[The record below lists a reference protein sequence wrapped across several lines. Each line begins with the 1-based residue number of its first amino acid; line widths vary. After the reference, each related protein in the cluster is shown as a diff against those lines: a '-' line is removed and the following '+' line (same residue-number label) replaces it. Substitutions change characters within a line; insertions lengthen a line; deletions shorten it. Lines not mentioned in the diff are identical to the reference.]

1 MRIKETY
8 SITGM
13 ACAGCVAHVQ
23 DAISKLKGVSYVEVT
38 LVEGRTVV
46 EYDTDL
52 IIPEEIKRVVDAM
65 GYRLLLGDPK
75 TREREQK
82 RFERRN
88 LMSIRIR
95 LIVTVCMSVLMMLVG
110 MKHEAL
116 GMDHHTA
123 QIIQAVAATVVYF
136 FCAWGYHVRT
146 LKQMRTLSFTMDT
159 LISMSISVAYF
170 FSLYRLFS
178 LGDETLSS
186 VFRYSYFDVVGM
198 IMSFVLLG
206 KLLEEQA
213 KSRTTDSL
221 RRLIDLTPQTAMVMG
236 DRGEYEEIAIEDIKI
251 GDRVLIRKGDR
262 VPVDG
267 VSEGHG
273 TFDESSITGESLP
286 VERMAGTPVLS
297 GSVCVGAPV
306 VVVAHKVGADTV
318 LSRIIETVRQAQAS
332 KAPIQRIADKV
343 SGVFVPVIL
352 GLSFL
357 AFIVWGLAGG
367 EDAWLHGLYFG
378 ITTLV
383 IACPCALGLATPT
396 AITVAIGA
404 ASEKGILIRDAVAL
418 ELLGKVTDI
427 VFDKTGT
434 LTSGLPTVSSVLWT
448 VETDEYKSLLV
459 SAEKHS
465 SHPLSGALIR
475 SFGKYQKDQHIIDF
489 VETPGKGISFVFNG
503 EEYRVGNK
511 GLVGEIVCKPHE
523 EPSVKEFEQRHS
535 LSTLVYYTRGNRLL
549 GLFAIEDEVLADA
562 SKTISE
568 LKAAGVRV
576 HILSGDRT
584 ERVEKIASQLGVD
597 SFRGNVLPEDKKTYV
612 DDLRGDGQKRI
623 VAMIG
628 DGINDSPALAS
639 ADVSIAVATGADV
652 AMDVAMVTIMG
663 ATVESVVQAVH
674 LSRRTSK
681 IIKQNFFW
689 AFVYN
694 LTALP
699 IAAGLFYP
707 ALFISPMWAAGAMA
721 ASSVCVVMNSL
732 RIKR

>member
-1 MRIKETY
+1 MRVKETY

-23 DAISKLKGVSYVEVT
+23 DAIAKLNGVLHVEVT

-82 RFERRN
+82 RLERRN
-88 LMSIRIR
+88 LLSIRIR
-95 LIVTVCMSVLMMLVG
+95 LIVTVCMSALMMIVG
-110 MKHEAL
+110 MKHETL
-116 GMDHHTA
+116 GMEHHTA
-123 QIIQAVAATVVYF
+123 QVIQAIAASIVYF

-146 LKQMRTLSFTMDT
+146 LKQVKTFSFTMDT

-178 LGDETLSS
+178 LADETLSS

-236 DRGEYEEIAIEDIKI
+236 SQGEYEERPIEAINI
-251 GDRVLIRKGDR
+251 GDKVLIRKGDR

-267 VSEGHG
+267 IAEEAG

-286 VERMAGTPVLS
+286 VDRMAGTPVLS
-297 GSVCVGAPV
+297 GSVCVGVPV
-306 VVVAHKVGADTV
+306 VIIAHKVGADTV

-332 KAPIQRIADKV
+332 KAPIQRIADRV
-343 SGVFVPVIL
+343 SGVFVPTIL
-352 GLSFL
+352 GLSLLTFL
-357 AFIVWGLAGG
+357 LWGLGG
-367 EDAWLHGLYFG
+367 GGDAWLHGLYFG

-434 LTSGLPTVSSVLWT
+434 LTSGLPTVSSVLWS
-448 VETDEYKSLLV
+448 VETDEYKALLV
-459 SAEKHS
+459 SAEQHS

-475 SFGKYQKDQHIIDF
+475 AFGNYQRDLNLTNF
-489 VETPGKGISFVFNG
+489 VETPGKGISFVFKG
-503 EEYRVGNK
+503 EEYRIGNK
-511 GLVGEIVCKPHE
+511 GLVGDVIYKPHE
-523 EPSVKEFEQRHS
+523 ESPVADFEERYD
-535 LSTLVYYTRGNRLL
+535 LSTLVYYTRANRLL
-549 GLFAIEDEVLADA
+549 ALFAIEDEVLADA
-562 SKTISE
+562 GKTISE
-568 LKAAGVRV
+568 LKDAGVRV

-584 ERVEKIASQLGVD
+584 ERVEKMANLLGVKD
-597 SFRGNVLPEDKKTYV
+597 FKGNVLPEDKKTYV
-612 DDLRGDGQKRI
+612 DGLKKNDKKRV

-639 ADVSIAVATGADV
+639 ADVSIAIATGADI
-652 AMDVAMVTIMG
+652 AMDVAMVTVMG
-663 ATVESVVQAVH
+663 ASVESIVQAVH
-674 LSRRTSK
+674 LSRRTAR

-699 IAAGLFYP
+699 IAAGMFYP

-732 RIKR
+732 RIRR